1 MSREL
6 APSILPPYIAFTVYR
21 WDINVRMS
29 TVIGMVGGGGVG
41 FLLYQW
47 VNLTRHKQAGVV
59 VWAITIVVW
68 VMDYVSSVVREKIV

>member
-1 MSREL
+1 
-6 APSILPPYIAFTVYR
+6 
-21 WDINVRMS
+21 VRRS

-47 VNLTRHKQAGVV
+47 VNLTRYRQAGVA

-68 VMDYVSSVVREKIV
+68 VMDYVSSAVREKIV

>member
-1 MSREL
+1 M
-6 APSILPPYIAFTVYR
+6 PPYVAFTIYR

-47 VNLTRHKQAGVV
+47 VTLLRYKQARVA
-59 VWAITIVVW
+59 VWAIVIVVW

>member
-1 MSREL
+1 M
-6 APSILPPYIAFTVYR
+6 YR
-21 WDINVRMS
+21 WDINVRIS

-47 VNLTRHKQAGVV
+47 VNLTGYKEAGVA

-68 VMDYVSSVVREKIV
+68 VMDYVSSVVWEKIV